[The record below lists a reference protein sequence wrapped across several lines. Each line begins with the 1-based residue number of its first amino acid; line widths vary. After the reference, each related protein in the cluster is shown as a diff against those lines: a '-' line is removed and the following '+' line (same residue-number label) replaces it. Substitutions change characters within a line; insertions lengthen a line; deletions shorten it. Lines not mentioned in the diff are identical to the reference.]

1 MVPRRSHPLR
11 FYSSLGVSSFK
22 CVFGGNFIFIFFS
35 LSSKASQEFCILKQV
50 PLGTKS
56 LDTFALPSFAAPVP
70 SLLQRL
76 LGCFSFGFTC
86 RERIYVYVPVGK
98 LINTYTRA
106 PKAWFSSL
114 PDTATCSGADG
125 HQEHYSHSFD
135 PGFEQGE
142 GEWRTV

>member
-1 MVPRRSHPLR
+1 MVPRRSHPLH

-35 LSSKASQEFCILKQV
+35 FLQSSGILHIEAGASRHEILGYICSAKFCCSC
-50 PLGTKS
+50 PLPPPEASGV
-56 LDTFALPSFAAPVP
+56 LFFW
-70 SLLQRL
+70 
-76 LGCFSFGFTC
+76 
-86 RERIYVYVPVGK
+86 IYVQR
-98 LINTYTRA
+98 TYICLCTGWKAYKYIYAR

-142 GEWRTV
+142 GE